1 MLSRRAF
8 FSSAAIPVLYGQ
20 KSNPAMFADANE
32 YERFMGRWSRLVAA
46 QLVDFTDV
54 PDRGRM
60 LDVGSGTGALAFT
73 LAERKP
79 QAHVL
84 GIDPS
89 KEYVEYAKSK
99 NRFPNRVSFE
109 TGDAQQLRLANAS
122 FDGCLSLLVFNFIP
136 DALKALKEVRRV
148 TKPGGRISASVW
160 DYGDGMKMLR
170 AFWDG
175 AVHLDSKAEKLD
187 ERHMPLCRSG
197 ELSELWRQGGLE
209 NIQEQPHVITMKFE
223 SFADYWDPFLLGQG
237 PAGVYVK
244 SLSRDQ
250 VQALRGEVKSRMSPS
265 AEKSPFELSA
275 RVWSVRGTV
284 PK

>member
-1 MLSRRAF
+1 MLSRRVF
-8 FSSAAIPVLYGQ
+8 LSSALVPVLYGQ
-20 KSNPAMFADANE
+20 NSKTDMFADAND

-54 PDRGRM
+54 PDRGRV

-79 QAHVL
+79 QARVL

-109 TGDAQQLRLANAS
+109 TGDAQQLRLADAG
-122 FDGCLSLLVFNFIP
+122 FDACLSLLVFNFIP
-136 DALKALKEVRRV
+136 DPLKALKEVRRV

-187 ERHMPLCRSG
+187 ERHMPLCRPG
-197 ELSELWRQGGLE
+197 ELSELWGQGGLE

-250 VQALRGEVKSRMSPS
+250 VQALRGEVKNRVSPS

-275 RVWSVRGTV
+275 RVWSARGTV